1 MSEYQRRPA
10 PAFQEYAADMLAN
23 AHYRMMTLEEK
34 GLLHVLRNE
43 CWVNNR
49 VPEQHDDLARY
60 LGLELRIISACLT
73 ARVLT
78 FFESENGC
86 LICPELDAYRA
97 SLIERSNKLSVG
109 GSKGGKKTQEKNKA
123 NQASLEASLKLLSKA
138 EENGEEKKL
147 VDFRSLDK
155 GSTNQLSDP
164 WVEEYEASPDSPVLY
179 ISASRGN

>member
-1 MSEYQRRPA
+1 MNDHQKRRA
-10 PAFQEYAADMLAN
+10 PAFQEYAADLLAN
-23 AHYRMMTLEEK
+23 THYRMMSLEEK

-43 CWVNNR
+43 CWVNDR
-49 VPEQHDDLARY
+49 VPSKHDELASY
-60 LGLELRIISACLT
+60 LGLEV
-73 ARVLT
+73 ARVATCLSSRVMT
-78 FFESENGC
+78 FFIFKNEF

-109 GSKGGKKTQEKNKA
+109 GSKGGKRAQEKNKA
-123 NQASLEASLKLLSKA
+123 NKASLEASIKLLSRT

-147 VDFRSLDK
+147 VDFRSLDI

-179 ISASRGN
+179 ISASRGS